1 MTASNG
7 GAPPVIP
14 AVGCSLQIDLGNGTV
29 CMLQTHYER
38 DMGALERSFIQDTL
52 FDDGERLKARAR
64 IAAIS
69 KEIDGI
75 NSQRALNAGQLE
87 RAEADYQAKTAE
99 RIKQGDEA
107 VEADSKLHAEQ
118 ERRGPYTP
126 STKLAA
132 YLKTLAHQQSAAD
145 TERTQTLNNLQ
156 ATERMLDGTIAKLR
170 AESAALKAIVD
181 APYCRADR

>member
-1 MTASNG
+1 
-7 GAPPVIP
+7 
-14 AVGCSLQIDLGNGTV
+14 LQIDLGNGTI

-38 DMGALERSFIQDTL
+38 DMEAHERALIQDML

-64 IAAIS
+64 IVAIG
-69 KEIDGI
+69 KEIEGI

-87 RAEADYQAKTAE
+87 RAEADYQAKKTE

-107 VEADSKLHAEQ
+107 AEADARQHAEQ
-118 ERRGPYTP
+118 ERRGPYAP
-126 STKLAA
+126 STKLSA

-145 TERTQTLNNLQ
+145 TEREQTLNNLQ

-170 AESAALKAIVD
+170 AEAEALKAVVD
-181 APYCRADR
+181 GPYRRADR